1 MSAIRRHP
9 TATSYSVAYQRDLMA
24 AKADVLLALRYN
36 TLPIEQL
43 VWQAR
48 TAYQRAWAAE
58 RERGGLA
65 W

>member
-9 TATSYSVAYQRDLMA
+9 TATSYSIAYQRDLMA
-24 AKADVLLALRYN
+24 AKAEVMLALRYAE
-36 TLPIEQL
+36 LPLPRL

-58 RERGGLA
+58 LEREPA
-65 W
+65 